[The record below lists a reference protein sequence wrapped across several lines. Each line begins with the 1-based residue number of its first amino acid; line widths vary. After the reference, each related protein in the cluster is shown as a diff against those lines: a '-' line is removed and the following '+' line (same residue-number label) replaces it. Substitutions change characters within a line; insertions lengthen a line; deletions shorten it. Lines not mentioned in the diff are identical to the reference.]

1 MVRPVLAGSRGSKHQ
16 WGQWC
21 RSAPDAVE
29 IVENTA
35 ADTARAVETQIL

>member
-1 MVRPVLAGSRGSKHQ
+1 MVAAGVAGSRGSKHQ

-21 RSAPDAVE
+21 RCRPRPVE

-35 ADTARAVETQIL
+35 ADTARAVGNTDL